1 MHIGMSS
8 NRPWTETKVK
18 TSDYDVRIQMKPSNP
33 TPEHQ
38 GLSLSIQP
46 PQDPYKYATKSC

>member
-8 NRPWTETKVK
+8 NPPWTETKVK